1 MSSLPLHTRA
11 LSVSLDAAAD
21 GMLAARASLIDIR
34 KTGVV
39 PVGGDLGTPGL
50 VHQMWLEAAID
61 PRGPRLRSLSA
72 HQPNVAF
79 EPSVLTGGESC
90 RDPVARLTMLEGA
103 ILDDDFAR
111 RLSAAQGG
119 PRGCSHILT
128 IAQVL
133 VAAVRWAFDAGGVA
147 AADARRRLGERV
159 FRRDILVDGSRR
171 ADGDLEIIAQ
181 LSDLTFAR
189 ADEVAQPMQRFAAL
203 HEVRVRAGV
212 EVATLTF
219 GDVRAV
225 ERRRAHDS
233 LDATGWIDRT
243 ERMAGVRGVSI
254 FRGVSAALMERLA
267 AAEDRP
273 VRDAALMLAPTFIQ
287 ACGAM
292 SEGWPAR
299 AAAAESIIGMGG
311 LPDSCY
317 MWRRGGA
324 LDARRG
330 PDDPMPTIERSANDH
345 TAVTR
350 L

>member
-50 VHQMWLEAAID
+50 VHHMWLEAAID
-61 PRGPRLRSLSA
+61 PRGPRLRSLQA
-72 HQPNVAF
+72 HQPKVAF

-90 RDPVARLTMLEGA
+90 RDPAARVAMLEGA
-103 ILDDDFAR
+103 TLDDDFAR

-133 VAAVRWAFDAGGVA
+133 VATVGWAFAAGGV

-159 FRRDILVDGSRR
+159 FRRDIVIDASRR
-171 ADGDLEIIAQ
+171 ADGDLEIVAQ
-181 LSDLTFAR
+181 LSDLTFAP

-203 HEVRVRAGV
+203 HEVRVRADV
-212 EVATLTF
+212 AVATLTF
-219 GDVRAV
+219 GDVRAA
-225 ERRRAHDS
+225 ERRRAPDS
-233 LDATGWIDRT
+233 LGATGWIDRT
-243 ERMAGVRGVSI
+243 ERLAGVRGVSI

-287 ACGAM
+287 SCGAL

-317 MWRRGGA
+317 MWRQGGA

-330 PDDPMPTIERSANDH
+330 PDDPIPTLEPSANDH

>member
-21 GMLAARASLIDIR
+21 GILAARASLIDIR

-50 VHQMWLEAAID
+50 VHQMWLEASID
-61 PRGPRLRSLSA
+61 PRGPRLRSVSA

-79 EPSVLTGGESC
+79 EPSALTGGESC

-103 ILDDDFAR
+103 TLDDDFLGH
-111 RLSAAQGG
+111 LSAAQGG

-133 VAAVRWAFDAGGVA
+133 VATVRWAFDAGGRRSP
-147 AADARRRLGERV
+147 DARRRIGERV
-159 FRRDILVDGSRR
+159 FRRDIVVDASRQ
-171 ADGDLEIIAQ
+171 ADGDLEIISQ

-189 ADEVAQPMQRFAAL
+189 ADEVAQPMQRFAGL

-219 GDVRAV
+219 SDLRAA
-225 ERRRAHDS
+225 ERRRVHDS
-233 LDATGWIDRT
+233 LDATGWIDRS
-243 ERMAGVRGVSI
+243 ERVAGLRGVSI

-267 AAEDRP
+267 AAGGPPRA
-273 VRDAALMLAPTFIQ
+273 RR
-287 ACGAM
+287 GAD
-292 SEGWPAR
+292 AR
-299 AAAAESIIGMGG
+299 ADVHPGVRGDVGGMAGPRGGRRVDHRHGG

-324 LDARRG
+324 LDALRG
-330 PDDPMPTIERSANDH
+330 PDDPMPTIEQSANDH